1 LSEKEF
7 THSIHKQKVLVT
19 GGAGFIGSHLVDS
32 LLAAGNEV
40 VCLDNFATGRK
51 QNLEQAYRNKNFQ
64 LIEADIRQLDTCR
77 EAVKGAQFVFHHAA
91 LGSVPRSINDPV
103 STNEVNVGGFVNM
116 LTAAKDAGVKRFI
129 YAASS
134 STYGNHPGLPKVEN
148 LIGEPLSPYAVS
160 KYVNE
165 LYAQVFGRTYGMET
179 IGLRYFNVFGERQHP
194 EGAYAAAIPRFIT
207 GIMKGESPLIHGD
220 GTNSRDFTYIE
231 NAVQANFL
239 AASTRNPEA
248 INQVF
253 NIAYGEATTL
263 NELTQTIMELL
274 AEQNPSIREVD
285 IKYGPERIGDI
296 RHSLANIERARSIL
310 GYKPLVNIREGLQK
324 CVKWHLQQVRTG
336 NFGM

>member
-19 GGAGFIGSHLVDS
+19 GGAGFIGSHLVDR
-32 LLAAGNEV
+32 LLAEGNEV

-51 QNLEQAYRNKNFQ
+51 QNLEQASRNKNFH
-64 LIEADIRQLDTCR
+64 LIEADIRQLETCR
-77 EAVKGAQFVFHHAA
+77 EAVKGVQFVFHHAA

-179 IGLRYFNVFGERQHP
+179 IGLRYFNIFGERQHP

-207 GIMKGESPLIHGD
+207 SIMKGESPLIHGD
-220 GTNSRDFTYIE
+220 GTNSRDFTYIA
-231 NAVQANFL
+231 NAVQANLL
-239 AASTRNPEA
+239 ASSTQNPEA

-253 NIAYGEATTL
+253 NVACGEATTL
-263 NELTQTIMELL
+263 NELTQTIISLL
-274 AEQNPSIREVD
+274 SKQLPTVKDVQIQ
-285 IKYGPERIGDI
+285 YGPERMGDI
-296 RHSLANIERARSIL
+296 RHSLANIERAKSML
-310 GYKPLVNIREGLQK
+310 GYKPLVSIRESLER
-324 CVKWHLQQVRTG
+324 CVEWYLQQAQINNLR
-336 NFGM
+336 M